1 MIGLRNAW
9 RAVLTLAALTMISS
23 TAFAEQ
29 PKDAL
34 LDHMAGQ
41 WVLQGTIASGP
52 TTHDIDADWVLQ
64 NRYIRIHEVSRE
76 NDAQGKP
83 LYEAIVF
90 VGYDQAKSRYV
101 CFWFDIT
108 GVASPD
114 TGAAAQREGDT
125 LPFLFKSSGGD
136 FHTTF
141 IYNSKNDTWTWRMDA
156 EQNGALQPFAR
167 MTLSRR

>member
-1 MIGLRNAW
+1 MIKLRHTL
-9 RAVLTLAALTMISS
+9 RATLILAALTLNSG
-23 TAFAEQ
+23 AALAE
-29 PKDAL
+29 KDAL

-76 NDAQGKP
+76 NDTQGKP

-101 CFWFDIT
+101 CFWFDVT

-114 TGAAAQREGDT
+114 TGAVAQREGDT

-141 IYNSKNDTWTWRMDA
+141 IYKSKNDTWTWRMDS
-156 EQNGALQPFAR
+156 EEKGKLQPFAR
-167 MTLSRR
+167 VTLSRR